1 MNAALLV
8 HGGGGWKKSTLPGG
22 DTTLV
27 VEVGDVGVPSFSFS
41 ALALDPFVAFGL
53 ALFRGLF
60 APAAELDIF
69 FKIKAVF
76 FNTRKTSCTIFSF
89 LCLAHAS
96 CCSGWC
102 WASVRCCCRRGM
114 NTFWSSLSIMLCL
127 CSLTLDIVLLVHSA
141 WSFSPGFSVLLLCL
155 FFLHHTSGAVV
166 ACIYSQDIQTLII
179 HMWFRLGCL
188 PPSLRI
194 HTFRSLLKSFKRET
208 LICIKCCAA
217 NIVPVS

>member
-76 FNTRKTSCTIFSF
+76 FNTRKPAAPYF
-89 LCLAHAS
+89 LSYAWHTPPA
-96 CCSGWC
+96 
-102 WASVRCCCRRGM
+102 ARGGAERV
-114 NTFWSSLSIMLCL
+114 FG
-127 CSLTLDIVLLVHSA
+127 A
-141 WSFSPGFSVLLLCL
+141 
-155 FFLHHTSGAVV
+155 AVV
-166 ACIYSQDIQTLII
+166 
-179 HMWFRLGCL
+179 G
-188 PPSLRI
+188 
-194 HTFRSLLKSFKRET
+194 
-208 LICIKCCAA
+208 
-217 NIVPVS
+217 V